1 MTDKNGI
8 EIKTGDI
15 VEITGS
21 YFKTDNGFYFVERSE
36 GDPGWLGSDY
46 CLHKIS
52 KRGKISQAK
61 KNICFWPIAVF
72 ISDRAKTAE
81 ARKWNQDHAEIE
93 VKTGISRAEV
103 ADFFK
108 EMADELTER
117 IRRDSWNFGEE
128 SDIVKKQVNI
138 QGYYKSVSS
147 AILAE
152 A

>member
-61 KNICFWPIAVF
+61 KNLCFWQ
-72 ISDRAKTAE
+72 E
-81 ARKWNQDHAEIE
+81 HAEIE
-93 VKTGISRAEV
+93 VKTGINRAEV

>member
-81 ARKWNQDHAEIE
+81 ARKWNQEHAEIRNQPGGSRGLLQGNGRRTYRKNPPRFLE
-93 VKTGISRAEV
+93 FWGRKRHCKETSQYSGI
-103 ADFFK
+103 
-108 EMADELTER
+108 L
-117 IRRDSWNFGEE
+117 
-128 SDIVKKQVNI
+128 
-138 QGYYKSVSS
+138 
-147 AILAE
+147 
-152 A
+152 